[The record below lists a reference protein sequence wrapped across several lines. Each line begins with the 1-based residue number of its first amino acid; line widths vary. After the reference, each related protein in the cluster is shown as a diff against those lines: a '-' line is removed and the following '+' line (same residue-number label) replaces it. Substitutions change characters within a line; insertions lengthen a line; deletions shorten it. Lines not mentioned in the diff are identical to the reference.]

1 MRRFQTRLIDREKL
15 RSVFIDRIKGPGADQ
30 TFDGFF
36 INFADVQRIDK
47 IFEIPGRILFLP
59 RSYDL
64 IDDGVSYILYSHHSE
79 TNGSVVN

>member
-1 MRRFQTRLIDREKL
+1 MRRFQKRLIDREKL

-30 TFDGFF
+30 TFDGFLL
-36 INFADVQRIDK
+36 ILLMSRELIK
-47 IFEIPGRILFLP
+47 SFEIPGRIVFLP

-79 TNGSVVN
+79 TDGSVVN